1 MAEVVPAPYP
11 TADSKLV
18 RIPEG
23 ISAGDRFKF
32 AWDGSSIS
40 VKCPEGKGAGD
51 EMKVDA
57 PTADHRS
64 LINGLASKAIH
75 DLTKPTT
82 EKRQKLEH
90 MTAEH
95 EARVEAAAEEEHDNL
110 IEDDHAAMPG
120 PSGPT
125 VEDMDRIAAL
135 MQQDHG
141 AQQMGQVA
149 SLAAPPTP
157 VPNGQVATLA
167 PARKRGAR
175 SPRVP
180 TRNSCRSRPS

>member
-90 MTAEH
+90 MTAEAAAVRG
-95 EARVEAAAEEEHDNL
+95 ECDEELVEIEEAAPRLVRFRKGEALLLGGVCGRLRDELHVELYAEHGTRKIRL
-110 IEDDHAAMPG
+110 GRAAG
-120 PSGPT
+120 
-125 VEDMDRIAAL
+125 
-135 MQQDHG
+135 
-141 AQQMGQVA
+141 
-149 SLAAPPTP
+149 LARRAE
-157 VPNGQVATLA
+157 
-167 PARKRGAR
+167 
-175 SPRVP
+175 
-180 TRNSCRSRPS
+180 